1 MSGERVNILK
11 DRAGLF
17 LGLAE
22 ELYERGRL
30 DLAFFHVEQACQ
42 LRIKATILRFV
53 GEIPRVHSVR
63 ELLGM
68 VAKKLEELNCSRESD
83 MVVGFVREF
92 RGVLMD
98 IEDAYVE
105 SRYGVVASTRNVLS
119 EAISVAKSLFRL
131 LDQVEKSV
139 LG

>member
-1 MSGERVNILK
+1 
-11 DRAGLF
+11 
-17 LGLAE
+17 
-22 ELYERGRL
+22 
-30 DLAFFHVEQACQ
+30 
-42 LRIKATILRFV
+42 
-53 GEIPRVHSVR
+53 
-63 ELLGM
+63 
-68 VAKKLEELNCSRESD
+68 

>member
-11 DRAGLF
+11 DRAGFF

-68 VAKKLEELNCSRESD
+68 VAKKLEEL
-83 MVVGFVREF
+83 
-92 RGVLMD
+92 
-98 IEDAYVE
+98 
-105 SRYGVVASTRNVLS
+105 
-119 EAISVAKSLFRL
+119 
-131 LDQVEKSV
+131 
-139 LG
+139 